1 MPLGNFCTIKEKQR
15 IRLHPV
21 GKDVDDR
28 CKKQV
33 KQDAISITHEIM
45 KVKSLKTMFR
55 RMVVF
60 LVKGPISER
69 YESLRGQLE
78 LLYGQEPATFLH
90 AYTCLQ
96 LAYTTRQPTGAI
108 LQDVAD
114 KFCK

>member
-28 CKKQV
+28 RKKQV

-55 RMVVF
+55 RMDELVLKRCWLGSYWGLCVQHGKVDIFKVLF
-60 LVKGPISER
+60 LCLFFIKG
-69 YESLRGQLE
+69 
-78 LLYGQEPATFLH
+78 
-90 AYTCLQ
+90 
-96 LAYTTRQPTGAI
+96 
-108 LQDVAD
+108 
-114 KFCK
+114 